1 LCGVRGAPGGPRY
14 HEIDRIF
21 AAVGNH
27 GESSSGVNEIL
38 TILAFVSHG
47 LGVAFAAGS
56 VLSTRP
62 ELRAIPLTDPVV
74 TWTLAAIISRDGATP
89 ATHALLA
96 VLPQPVAS
104 QWQPRHGNAHVPQ
117 PEPGGLNQ
125 RPLSAIRVAAS

>member
-1 LCGVRGAPGGPRY
+1 VRGAPGGPRY

-47 LGVAFAAGS
+47 LGVAFAAES

-104 QWQPRHGNAHVPQ
+104 Q
-117 PEPGGLNQ
+117 
-125 RPLSAIRVAAS
+125 